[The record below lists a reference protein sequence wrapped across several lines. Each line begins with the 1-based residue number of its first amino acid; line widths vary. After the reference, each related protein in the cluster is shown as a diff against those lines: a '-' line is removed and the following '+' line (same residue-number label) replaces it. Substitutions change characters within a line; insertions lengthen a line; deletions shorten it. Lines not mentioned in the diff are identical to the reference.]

1 MQINDTPESRAAL
14 AAPIG
19 RACRRI
25 WRHLDPTRRARLEQR
40 RRVREVLN
48 MYRRSFAGWSM
59 IPLPEKIVDLV
70 PDADKVYAVGE
81 SGTVFVIELE
91 NIGARK

>member
-1 MQINDTPESRAAL
+1 
-14 AAPIG
+14 
-19 RACRRI
+19 
-25 WRHLDPTRRARLEQR
+25 
-40 RRVREVLN
+40 
-48 MYRRSFAGWSM
+48 M